1 MNQAQYQLTP
11 QQKSKIIKVLASNN
25 NVVDTGFT
33 RVIVLRDSVFLASSD
48 TVHYTFHEYPLRKLI
63 LNCL

>member
-11 QQKSKIIKVLASNN
+11 QQKSKIVKVLANN
-25 NVVDTGFT
+25 HDMVDTQFT
-33 RVIVLRDSVFLASSD
+33 RIIILRDSVFLASSD
-48 TVHYTFHEYPLRKLI
+48 TVHYTFYEYPLRKLI